1 MKEVVVKDVA
11 IGKGRPKIIIPVVGK
26 SEQEIIDTFSKINQ
40 EPCDLIEWRIDH
52 FDDVLEEGAV
62 ASLSHKLKETCS
74 KPLLITF
81 RTQHEG
87 GVCQLGDEGYQ
98 KLYQSII
105 DDADFELL
113 DIEMMMPDDMVTTLI
128 EQAHQKN
135 IKVILSNHDFDKT
148 PEKATIIERLTIMEE
163 KGADIAKIA
172 VMPNDKSD
180 VVTLLNATFE
190 RSQVA
195 ETPLIT
201 MSMGQLGMVSRL
213 AGELF
218 GSQASFGALGQVS
231 APGQAPVED
240 LHNVLNLLT
249 LNAE

>member
-1 MKEVVVKDVA
+1 MKEVVVKDVT
-11 IGKGRPKIIIPVVGK
+11 IGKGRPKVIIPVVAN
-26 SEQEIIDTFSKINQ
+26 SEKAIIDTFSKINQ

-62 ASLSHKLKETCS
+62 AALSHKLKGACP

-87 GVCQLGDEGYQ
+87 GACQLDDEGYQ
-98 KLYQSII
+98 KLYQTII
-105 DDADFELL
+105 AEADFELL
-113 DIEMMMPDDMVTTLI
+113 DIEMMMPEDMVTTLI
-128 EQAHQKN
+128 DRAHQKG

-148 PEKATIIERLTIMEE
+148 PKKETIIDRLSRMEE

-172 VMPNDKSD
+172 VMPNENAD

-190 RSQVA
+190 RYQVA

-240 LHNVLNLLT
+240 LHNILNLLT